1 MLEQEKNGEFQRT
14 LFDGE
19 VLYGKVKCK
28 STKVMDIDSGI

>member
-19 VLYGKVKCK
+19 VLYGKV
-28 STKVMDIDSGI
+28 MDTDSGI